1 MKSLSLMLSVV
12 LMAMSAVAFAQTDS
26 QKAVAQSDAQKS
38 FDKLKTLAGVWEG
51 RLTTDPHQADMDNAH
66 PQVTLRVTS
75 RGNALVHEMKEA
87 GTPDD
92 PTRYDHPVTML
103 YLDGDRLLLTH
114 YCDAGNRPRMEARVS
129 PDGKTVEFDF
139 VDVAGS
145 TQYGHMHHAVFTI
158 IDANHH
164 IEEWTYMMPGDK
176 PMRAHMDLQRIKDGS
191 VSRLSTPAKP

>member
-1 MKSLSLMLSVV
+1 MNMKSLSLMLSVV
-12 LMAMSAVAFAQTDS
+12 LMAMSTVAFAQTDS

-38 FDKLKTLAGVWEG
+38 FDKLKTLAGSWQG

-66 PQVTLRVTS
+66 PLVTLRVTS

-87 GTPDD
+87 GAPDD

-114 YCDAGNRPRMEARVS
+114 YCDAGNRPRMAAKVS

-164 IEEWTYMMPGDK
+164 IEDWTYMMPGDK
-176 PMRAHMDLQRIKDGS
+176 LVRAHMDLQRTKTGS
-191 VSRLSTPAKP
+191 GVAGN